1 MGGSLDMNIERYNE
15 LKNFIIN
22 KVQISKTLV
31 EDYDNTGSRIT
42 VARFLLKFEK
52 YKDTLD
58 LLLTIDEKDIKEIEQ
73 WVWILKDIGLCYWRG
88 CDNKEKA
95 LEYFKEADELAASTN
110 EEFSFLTRGE
120 IFENVLYA
128 LKEFNRNDELQEKIK
143 ARIELFKNKDEQYKS
158 NSYLFYA
165 YKFMAT
171 NELDMDKAL
180 EYLYKAMEYFP
191 LNEYEDEKAFKIIW
205 EKRAN
210 NPHEAFE
217 NILDLT
223 HHEVCWD
230 I

>member
-22 KVQISKTLV
+22 KVQIPKTLI
-31 EDYDNTGSRIT
+31 EDYDNTRSRIT
-42 VARFLLKFEK
+42 AARFLLKFEK
-52 YKDTLD
+52 YEDALD
-58 LLLTIDEKDIKEIEQ
+58 LLLTIEEKDIKEIEQ

-95 LEYFKEADELAASTN
+95 LECFKKADELAVSTN

-120 IFENVLYA
+120 LFENVLYA
-128 LKEFNRNDELQEKIK
+128 LKELNRTDELQAEIK
-143 ARIELFKNKDEQYKS
+143 ERIELFKNKDEQYKS

-165 YKFMAT
+165 YKFIAA
-171 NELDMDKAL
+171 NESDIDKAL
-180 EYLYKAMEYFP
+180 EYLYKAVKYFP
-191 LNEYEDEKAFKIIW
+191 LNEEQKSFKTIW

-210 NPHEAFE
+210 NSSEAFE